1 MYLECSSNPCWAAKS
16 LILDSN
22 MLQYYCMDLIDKL
35 AWIYIKDRK
44 ILSTRSKGKDA
55 WYIPGGKRE
64 EGESDQAAL
73 IREVKEELT
82 VDLLPETI
90 KYLNTFKAQAHG
102 KPEGVFVQMTCY
114 TADYKGGLV
123 PSAEIEEM
131 SWLTSDTDPTL
142 LSPVDKIIFA
152 HLKDHDLID

>member
-1 MYLECSSNPCWAAKS
+1 
-16 LILDSN
+16 
-22 MLQYYCMDLIDKL
+22 MDFIDKL

-64 EGESDQAAL
+64 PGESDEEAL

-82 VDLLPETI
+82 VDLLPKTI

-114 TADYKGGLV
+114 TANYKGNLT
-123 PSAEIEEM
+123 SSSEIEEM
-131 SWLTSDTDPTL
+131 SWLTSDTDPIS
-142 LSPVDKIIFA
+142 LSPVDRIIFA
-152 HLKDHDLID
+152 YLKNQNLID

>member
-1 MYLECSSNPCWAAKS
+1 
-16 LILDSN
+16 
-22 MLQYYCMDLIDKL
+22 MDLIDKL

-64 EGESDQAAL
+64 TGETDEEAL
-73 IREVKEELT
+73 IREVKEELS
-82 VDLLPETI
+82 VDLKPETI
-90 KYLNTFKAQAHG
+90 KYLDMFKAQAHG

-114 TADYKGGLV
+114 TANFTGELK

-131 SWLTSDTDPTL
+131 TWHTSDVNPAA
-142 LSPVDKIIFA
+142 LSPVDRIIFA
-152 HLKDHDLID
+152 YIKEKNLID

>member
-1 MYLECSSNPCWAAKS
+1 
-16 LILDSN
+16 
-22 MLQYYCMDLIDKL
+22 MDLIDKL

-64 EGESDQAAL
+64 KGETDQQAL
-73 IREVKEELT
+73 IREVKEELS

-90 KYLNTFKAQAHG
+90 TYIDTFKAQAHG

-114 TADYKGGLV
+114 SAEYKGELI
-123 PSAEIEEM
+123 PAAEIDEM
-131 SWLTSDTDPTL
+131 KYLTSDTDPSL
-142 LSPVDKIIFA
+142 LSPVDRIIFA
-152 HLKDHDLID
+152 YLKEKDLID

>member
-1 MYLECSSNPCWAAKS
+1 MN
-16 LILDSN
+16 
-22 MLQYYCMDLIDKL
+22 LIDKL

-64 EGESDQAAL
+64 EGESDLQAL
-73 IREVKEELT
+73 VREVKEEMDVELIE
-82 VDLLPETI
+82 DSI
-90 KYLNTFKAQAHG
+90 KYFDTFKAQAHG

-114 TADYKGGLV
+114 TGDYRGELN

-131 SWLTSDTDPTL
+131 SWLTSDTDPKL
-142 LSPVDKIIFA
+142 LSPVDLIIFA
-152 HLKDHDLID
+152 ELKNKNLIE

>member
-1 MYLECSSNPCWAAKS
+1 MN
-16 LILDSN
+16 
-22 MLQYYCMDLIDKL
+22 LIDKL

-64 EGESDQAAL
+64 EGESDLQAL
-73 IREVKEELT
+73 VREVKEEMD
-82 VDLLPETI
+82 VDMDTDSI
-90 KYLNTFKAQAHG
+90 KYFDTFKAQAHG

-114 TADYKGGLV
+114 TGDYRGELK

-131 SWLTSDTDPTL
+131 NWLTSDTDPKL
-142 LSPVDKIIFA
+142 LSPVDLIIFA
-152 HLKDHDLID
+152 DLKKKNLID